1 MLIVPTSGRREMSVE
16 QEQRAGTAEATSK
29 TLRCASAF
37 ALLQH
42 EASCSVRIEA
52 QSHHLLISSRSG
64 PGDVT
69 YKFDGRAIS
78 RHVRARGLFF
88 LPAGHTCDVTL
99 HNPLES
105 IHVQL
110 DPGLFQN
117 PGCDAREL
125 GSGLA
130 PILGEDDGILQSLLR
145 VMEELVRG
153 DRGEG
158 TSPIADLVASAMA
171 RRLIAIN
178 HDLSN
183 LGGRVIPARRL
194 SGGHLRKVRNFV
206 EANVAAEIKLG
217 DLADLCG
224 IGVAHFIRL
233 FKSTMGVSPYQ
244 YVLGLRIGRAKA
256 LLGDRALTLVEVAQS
271 SGFADQQHLIRTFR
285 RVTGV
290 TPGVYRRG

>member
-1 MLIVPTSGRREMSVE
+1 MLIVPTSGRREVSVE
-16 QEQRAGTAEATSK
+16 LEQRAGTVPSE

-37 ALLQH
+37 A
-42 EASCSVRIEA
+42 SVQRETPRSA
-52 QSHHLLISSRSG
+52 HLETRSHHLLIASRSG

-69 YKFDGRAIS
+69 YKIEVRVIS

-110 DPGLFQN
+110 DPGLFRD
-117 PGCDAREL
+117 PECDAREL

-130 PILGEDDGILQSLLR
+130 PILGEDDGVLQSLLR
-145 VMEELVRG
+145 VMEELVRD

-158 TSPIADLVASAMA
+158 KSLIPDLVASAIA

-178 HDLSN
+178 HDLSK
-183 LGGRVIPARRL
+183 LGGRAAPARRL

-206 EANVAAEIKLG
+206 EANVAAEIKLR

-224 IGVAHFIRL
+224 VGVAHFIRL
-233 FKSTMGVSPYQ
+233 FKSTMGVSPYH
-244 YVLGLRIGRAKA
+244 YVLGLRIGHAKV
-256 LLGDRALTLVEVAQS
+256 LLGNRALTLVEVAQS
-271 SGFADQQHLIRTFR
+271 SGFANQQHLIRTFR